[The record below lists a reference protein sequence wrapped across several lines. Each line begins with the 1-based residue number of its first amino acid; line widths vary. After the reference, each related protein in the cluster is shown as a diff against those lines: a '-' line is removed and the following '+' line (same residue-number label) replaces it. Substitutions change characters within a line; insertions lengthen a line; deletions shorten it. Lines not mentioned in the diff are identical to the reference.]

1 MHAEE
6 DDVPEY
12 LRTKKQGPSRALAIV
27 AIGSVITGV
36 LMLIFAKPVVI
47 DVAQLKKAIRFAG
60 QPVFD
65 EPAQFVEQAPIP
77 QPIAPQYRQQ
87 QREPIAPQ
95 YRQQQQP
102 PIESQ
107 YTQQKLEPATLR
119 TPRGSTIE
127 QKPQVRQTSFNDRN
141 YTTRNP
147 INILRF
153 PEVPTQAA
161 SGPAKQELKV
171 TVIKQTDRKDVCNI
185 YKSGSLE
192 RRGCR
197 RQMDLQFRNRN

>member
-27 AIGSVITGV
+27 VIGSVITGV

-87 QREPIAPQ
+87 QR
-95 YRQQQQP
+95 P

-107 YTQQKLEPATLR
+107 YTQQQPETASLWV
-119 TPRGSTIE
+119 PRGSTIE

>member
-47 DVAQLKKAIRFAG
+47 DVAQLRKAIHFAG

-65 EPAQFVEQAPIP
+65 EPVRFVEQAPITQP
-77 QPIAPQYRQQ
+77 IAPQFRPQPQQPIAPQY
-87 QREPIAPQ
+87 
-95 YRQQQQP
+95 
-102 PIESQ
+102 
-107 YTQQKLEPATLR
+107 TQQKPEPATLWV
-119 TPRGSTIE
+119 PRGSTTE

-141 YTTRNP
+141 YTPSNP
-147 INILRF
+147 INILKF

-161 SGPAKQELKV
+161 SEAEKQGLTV
-171 TVIKQTDRKDVCNI
+171 TVIKQADRKDICNV

-192 RRGCR
+192 RRGCSR
-197 RQMDLQFRNRN
+197 WVDLHARNRN

>member
-47 DVAQLKKAIRFAG
+47 DVAQLRKAIHFAG

-65 EPAQFVEQAPIP
+65 EPVRFVEQAPITQP
-77 QPIAPQYRQQ
+77 IAPQFRPQPQKPIAPQFRLQPQQPIAPQY
-87 QREPIAPQ
+87 
-95 YRQQQQP
+95 
-102 PIESQ
+102 
-107 YTQQKLEPATLR
+107 TQQKPEPATLWV
-119 TPRGSTIE
+119 PRGSTTE

-141 YTTRNP
+141 YTPSNP
-147 INILRF
+147 INILKF

-161 SGPAKQELKV
+161 SEAAKQGLTV
-171 TVIKQTDRKDVCNI
+171 TVIKQADRKDICNV